1 MNNYVIIQ
9 LLQELPFSV
18 IRGSVVVSPD
28 GKYAIIVPGIAKESA
43 EKQKNVY
50 LLNIKTLKIEGIDTR
65 ISKLYENNL

>member
-1 MNNYVIIQ
+1 M
-9 LLQELPFSV
+9 
-18 IRGSVVVSPD
+18 SPD

-65 ISKLYENNL
+65 ISNYHKNNL

>member
-1 MNNYVIIQ
+1 M
-9 LLQELPFSV
+9 
-18 IRGSVVVSPD
+18 SPD